1 MKQLVMEV
9 RYCAPFI
16 KKMIK
21 LLMLNL
27 QKCMEGSKK
36 MIYITGDER
45 FHIIFPQLKKI
56 EEHLKKEGRV

>member
-1 MKQLVMEV
+1 
-9 RYCAPFI
+9 
-16 KKMIK
+16 MIK

-56 EEHLKKEGRV
+56 EEHLKKEGEYEKKKIFKRTDFRS